1 MIRGEVARLNGIVQE
16 FLQLAR
22 APALQRESVGVAT
35 LRHEVTSL
43 MHAEANARGVYLT
56 LQVPEGLPSVAVD
69 PQQLKQA
76 LINLLLNAIQATPPG
91 GSVQVMAAAEPEALR
106 IAVTDSG
113 SGIAPEMMDR
123 IFDPYFTTKPEGT
136 GLGLPIALRIIQAH
150 DGTLDVSSALGRGT
164 TVEVRLP
171 IAMPGPG
178 ARPPPAR

>member
-1 MIRGEVARLNGIVQE
+1 MATLLHEVA
-16 FLQLAR
+16 
-22 APALQRESVGVAT
+22 
-35 LRHEVTSL
+35 SL
-43 MHAEANARGVYLT
+43 MEAEANARAIHLT

-69 PQQLKQA
+69 RQQLKQA
-76 LINLLLNAIQATPPG
+76 LINLLLNAIQATPPE

-150 DGTLDVSSALGRGT
+150 GGTLDVSSALGGGT

-171 IAMPGPG
+171 IATPGLE
-178 ARPPPAR
+178 ATRTQATS